1 MTTTSNLTTTY
12 SLHTEEDLIALV
24 LHQFGYWPQESLV
37 LLSVTKHAVGPCI
50 RVNLPDEQQDLEQY
64 FDTLANLV
72 PATVDGYEPIT
83 GVFALIFSGNAA
95 TRERQLSPATRT
107 VLHNT
112 DLYIDNR
119 AGISFNQWLPTLYA
133 ACNNVHLDLYDVL
146 YCGSV
151 SRWSLDQNQLAL
163 TYRGP
168 IEDIMHSSYYL
179 DRVYEGRRVSAEP
192 LSAYTQCLWDTA
204 TSASTNEVTEW
215 EQASLLWMHTFEE
228 ELNQATGRHTVLEH
242 PGYYRQKSIELCY
255 WESALEAV
263 RWVMRTYPPENAEE
277 HDNAISFGDRLRSLI
292 SPEIA
297 GYLLCSMNTQATP
310 EFILYQAAKD
320 LPEALGVLD
329 GYDCMHAACGEGSY
343 EPVEPL
349 CYGKPTTRRRTTL
362 PETFYQT
369 FRGESPRIGGIG
381 HGRVSW
387 HDWIRRTHRILQQ
400 QILDDTCDS
409 SETRP
414 EEHITKIDRMVEL
427 LSGLTKDYKPAWSR
441 LNALEVLCNLLVHA
455 VQSGE
460 QYGRLRLLQAW
471 INWLRGGN
479 TYAGILADIAR
490 LHCDEDMP
498 IFQALSESVFP
509 LWITD
514 PVRCWRGDLYFST
527 LLPHEAADAKVETIE
542 PKAG

>member
-72 PATVDGYEPIT
+72 PATVDGFEPIT

-151 SRWSLDQNQLAL
+151 SRWSLDRNQLAL

-215 EQASLLWMHTFEE
+215 EQASLLWMHTS
-228 ELNQATGRHTVLEH
+228 ATGKV
-242 PGYYRQKSIELCY
+242 P
-255 WESALEAV
+255 
-263 RWVMRTYPPENAEE
+263 
-277 HDNAISFGDRLRSLI
+277 
-292 SPEIA
+292 
-297 GYLLCSMNTQATP
+297 
-310 EFILYQAAKD
+310 
-320 LPEALGVLD
+320 
-329 GYDCMHAACGEGSY
+329 
-343 EPVEPL
+343 
-349 CYGKPTTRRRTTL
+349 
-362 PETFYQT
+362 
-369 FRGESPRIGGIG
+369 
-381 HGRVSW
+381 
-387 HDWIRRTHRILQQ
+387 
-400 QILDDTCDS
+400 
-409 SETRP
+409 
-414 EEHITKIDRMVEL
+414 
-427 LSGLTKDYKPAWSR
+427 
-441 LNALEVLCNLLVHA
+441 
-455 VQSGE
+455 
-460 QYGRLRLLQAW
+460 LRL
-471 INWLRGGN
+471 
-479 TYAGILADIAR
+479 YAG
-490 LHCDEDMP
+490 
-498 IFQALSESVFP
+498 
-509 LWITD
+509 
-514 PVRCWRGDLYFST
+514 
-527 LLPHEAADAKVETIE
+527 
-542 PKAG
+542 